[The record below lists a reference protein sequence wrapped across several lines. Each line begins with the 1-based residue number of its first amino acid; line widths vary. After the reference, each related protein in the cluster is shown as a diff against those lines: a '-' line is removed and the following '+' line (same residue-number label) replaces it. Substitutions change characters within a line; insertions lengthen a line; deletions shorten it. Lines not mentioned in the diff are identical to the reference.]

1 MDLLICQLWFC
12 TESPSK
18 PLHQEILAV
27 LIIIINITIVILKSK
42 QLQHCTAPPLRATE
56 KRELQQMWKDKAVFF
71 ALDSCGDQVKNIF
84 SNLASSQTT
93 AGQMVLE
100 NKATVCF
107 LGEPW
112 AHCNLG
118 VRSAAAENCL
128 GGLTYDPAPRMYWLA
143 PDYWCITDPTSPD
156 VLPSPMYYRPD
167 QDQDH
172 RFIISNQTSVGYR
185 ALCWVESSSH
195 IKCFSSVSYHLARS
209 ANNLQ

>member
-1 MDLLICQLWFC
+1 MDFLICQLWFC
-12 TESPSK
+12 TESPKK
-18 PLHQEILAV
+18 PLHQKVQAILIA
-27 LIIIINITIVILKSK
+27 IINTIIANLKLM
-42 QLQHCTAPPLRATE
+42 QLQQCTAPPLRATE
-56 KRELQQMWKDKAVFF
+56 RRELQQTWKDKAGFF
-71 ALDSCGDQVKNIF
+71 ALGSYGDQVQNIF
-84 SNLASSQTT
+84 SKVASSQTT
-93 AGQMVLE
+93 SGQMVLE

-195 IKCFSSVSYHLARS
+195 KKCFFLGIVSSGKGGK
-209 ANNLQ
+209 